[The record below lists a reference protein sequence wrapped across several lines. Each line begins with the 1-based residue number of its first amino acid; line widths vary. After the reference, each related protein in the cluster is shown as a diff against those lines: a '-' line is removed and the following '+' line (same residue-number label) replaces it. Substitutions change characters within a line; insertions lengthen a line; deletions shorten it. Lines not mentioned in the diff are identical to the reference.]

1 MDQLLARVWLVVP
14 VCLFIAC
21 GRPGPGGE
29 NGPSAGVLRKT
40 LSIDLAQVST
50 LLTLKSTGTSTSPL
64 EAAPTG
70 SRRYARDTGDPAG
83 GSTGPQLFAVSLSGE
98 LLQVSFVEPP
108 AGQSGSPPE
117 PQVRGILPTASWIVF
132 SLFDF
137 KVSVAGADGGYEEV
151 QCPTLAARRVDGA
164 LFCAPLATNV
174 EGDGPGDPFGQKVA
188 SSNAAGDVVYTTG
201 WVPPSI
207 RRVVY
212 RLRLSQDGGPAAE
225 LAADPFLEPNRM
237 LSNAAGDLYV
247 NYTPSALRPE
257 VTQSRIV
264 SNDGSPFVLQ
274 SPINVFVATGKR
286 GDPDENT
293 FYVTHGGSGGINFD
307 GSWSLV
313 SKTGDTFAE
322 STFTPNLAN
331 PQSYWF
337 PFTLRDGLYA
347 LSMSEKAIARL
358 TANGAVVPTPS
369 PIPLTG
375 VDTFPSLGGGPMRL
389 APGLLVLFASTGS
402 GYKFLRHDGLT
413 QQDIPLEA
421 NVEPSSFIV
430 GSDGAIEFFGVRT
443 TTREQLRGTVAAG
456 STQVGLTSATVD
468 PAQVVVF
475 TRIN

>member
-1 MDQLLARVWLVVP
+1 
-14 VCLFIAC
+14 
-21 GRPGPGGE
+21 
-29 NGPSAGVLRKT
+29 
-40 LSIDLAQVST
+40 
-50 LLTLKSTGTSTSPL
+50 
-64 EAAPTG
+64 
-70 SRRYARDTGDPAG
+70 
-83 GSTGPQLFAVSLSGE
+83 
-98 LLQVSFVEPP
+98 
-108 AGQSGSPPE
+108 
-117 PQVRGILPTASWIVF
+117 
-132 SLFDF
+132 
-137 KVSVAGADGGYEEV
+137 V

-174 EGDGPGDPFGQKVA
+174 EGDGAGDPLGQKVA

-201 WVPPSI
+201 WVPPSNT
-207 RRVVY
+207 RLVY
-212 RLRLSQDGGPAAE
+212 RLVLGQAGGPTAE
-225 LAADPFLEPNRM
+225 LAADPFLQPNRM

-264 SNDGSPFVLQ
+264 PLNGSSPFVLQ

-293 FYVTHGGSGGINFD
+293 FYVTHGGSGGISFD

-313 SKTGDTFAE
+313 SKTGDTYTE

-331 PQSYWF
+331 AQSYWF

-347 LSMSEKAIARL
+347 WSMAEKAIARL
-358 TANGAVVPTPS
+358 TTNGAVVQTPTP
-369 PIPLTG
+369 IALTG
-375 VDTFPSLGGGPMRL
+375 VDSFPNLGGGPMRL
-389 APGLLVLFASTGS
+389 APGMLVLFAGTGS

-430 GSDGAIEFFGVRT
+430 GGDGAIEFFGVRT
-443 TTREQLRGTVAAG
+443 TTNERLRGTVAVG
-456 STQVGLTSATVD
+456 STQVVLTTATVD
-468 PAQVVVF
+468 PAQVVAF